1 MVRQLVPLPSRGVSL
16 EVDIHFIEPKSTSRS
31 GLLLVVLHPW
41 AWLGGCMDDHVVA
54 AVCRSALDTRRFCC
68 VVRYNMRGAGAS
80 GGIRALCTSV
90 DAQDL
95 VVLAHELL
103 LQQQERQEQHPSGQ
117 LQQRPDSVPASAQP
131 TDGIPAAQPRLVL
144 VAYSYGS
151 LVAARALPQL
161 RPHVAA
167 IAVLAPPIGSLGRVM
182 LGAGSSWGAL
192 AGARSTV
199 RDIPRLVCCGDRDQ
213 FVSVSQL
220 RNAVQQALRA
230 EAQETTKAAVAVEA
244 SAARAT
250 SHTLAGVATTTY
262 PPAAQLASEST
273 LELVLWPDC
282 DHFFFDCR
290 DAGALEAAGL
300 LGRYGPGTT
309 TTSPFVGG
317 VGGSAGGGVA
327 HGSRDRDGAVG
338 RSVAIGRDNR
348 GIEAAGCSTSA
359 SNGSC
364 TGASNDAAAEA
375 RVKGREKLRPRHR
388 VKLSKALAEF
398 VMGWLLAKAAEPEQ
412 P

>member
-1 MVRQLVPLPSRGVSL
+1 MLVA
-16 EVDIHFIEPKSTSRS
+16 
-31 GLLLVVLHPW
+31 LHPW

-90 DAQDL
+90 DVQDL
-95 VVLAHELL
+95 IVLAHELL
-103 LQQQERQEQHPSGQ
+103 LQQQKHQGQHPSGP
-117 LQQRPDSVPASAQP
+117 LQQRPDSVPASAPP
-131 TDGIPAAQPRLVL
+131 THGIPAAQPRLVL

-167 IAVLAPPIGSLGRVM
+167 IAVLAPPIGSVGRVV
-182 LGAGSSWGAL
+182 LGAGSSWDAL
-192 AGARSTV
+192 AGERSTV

-220 RNAVQQALRA
+220 QNAVQQAFRA

-244 SAARAT
+244 SAAGAT
-250 SHTLAGVATTTY
+250 SGTHATVASTDIATS
-262 PPAAQLASEST
+262 PPAAQPASGST
-273 LELVLWPDC
+273 LELVLWPGC
-282 DHFFFDCR
+282 DHFFFNCL

-300 LGRYGPGTT
+300 LGRCGTGTTTTT

-317 VGGSAGGGVA
+317 VGGSVGGGDA
-327 HGSRDRDGAVG
+327 HGSRDRDGDVG
-338 RSVAIGRDNR
+338 RSVRTGSDNR
-348 GIEAAGCSTSA
+348 GIEAMGCSTSA
-359 SNGSC
+359 FIVSR
-364 TGASNDAAAEA
+364 TGASDNAAAEA
-375 RVKGREKLRPRHR
+375 RVEGREGLRPSHR
-388 VKLSKALAEF
+388 VKPSKALAEF
-398 VMGWLLAKAAEPEQ
+398 VVGWLLAKAAEPEQ